1 MKIRVD
7 LSVLLDSTLNGH
19 LTFRNQNTEVVKG
32 WIKKIY
38 GIDKDNEIVINSAE
52 FIPEGTLVK
61 LNFDT
66 NFDQY
71 NPYLI
76 QITSVSTCMSQG
88 ELKDG
93 KLERVIPAKID
104 SFVYM
109 NHMFKLDEYKDNWTI
124 IDAEGH
130 KIAVY
135 DRYNNIFDVLVFMHD
150 LYEEWLCSEKVK
162 C

>member
-7 LSVLLDSTLNGH
+7 LSELLDSTLNGH
-19 LTFRNQNTEVVKG
+19 ITFRNQNTEAIKG

-61 LNFDT
+61 LNFDKDF
-66 NFDQY
+66 NEY
-71 NPYLI
+71 NPYLV
-76 QITSVSTCMSQG
+76 QITSIRTGMSHG
-88 ELKDG
+88 EIKDG
-93 KLERVIPAKID
+93 NLERVISGSVH

-109 NHMFKLDEYKDNWTI
+109 NHMFKLDESEENWTI
-124 IDAEGH
+124 IDAEAH

-135 DRYNNIFDVLVFMHD
+135 NDIFDVLVFMHE